1 MGSMSFVQSVT
12 KRMHNYNICDITP
25 FTLQD
30 FPDTVACIIWFSGC
44 NMLCSYCHNLD
55 LVYESEKKLSMDE
68 VLNFLKTREKKLEGV
83 VFCGGEPTLYPNIL
97 ELSQKIKSMGF
108 KIKLDTNG
116 SKPEVIHALLEYLD
130 FVALDFKSAESN
142 FFEITHSKLYTKF
155 EESLDLLLNSLVE
168 FEVRTTYHSELLSYE
183 NINEMIDF
191 LEKKKYKNS
200 YFIQPYM
207 QQLRF
212 IKELPKSL
220 IFDASKIKLST
231 LNIGI
236 R

>member
-1 MGSMSFVQSVT
+1 MASMSFVPSVT

-30 FPDTVACIIWFSGC
+30 FPDTIACIIWFSGC

-55 LVYESEKKLSMDE
+55 LVYESEKNLSMDE

-97 ELSQKIKSMGF
+97 ELSQRIKSMGF

-116 SKPEVIHALLEYLD
+116 SKPEVIHKLLQYLD
-130 FVALDFKSAESN
+130 FVALDFKSTELK
-142 FFEITHSKLYTKF
+142 FLEITHSKLYSKF
-155 EESLDLLLNSLVE
+155 EESLDLLLSSSVD

-191 LEKKKYKNS
+191 LEKKEYKNR

-207 QQLRF
+207 AQQRF

-220 IFDASKIKLST
+220 GFDTSKIKLST
-231 LNIGI
+231 LNIAI